1 MIFVRSYS
9 DDCRKEF
16 RRKTSRPL
24 YCGCARARGRLPVRR
39 GLPLVYLTV
48 NGVLTS
54 RPLGA
59 GFGCNSQD
67 LDRGRETFSFSAT
80 GR

>member
-1 MIFVRSYS
+1 MIAERNSAG
-9 DDCRKEF
+9 
-16 RRKTSRPL
+16 RPL
-24 YCGCARARGRLPVRR
+24 VLFIVDALVRVGGFQLAG

-48 NGVLTS
+48 NGVSTS
-54 RPLGA
+54 RSLGA

-67 LDRGRETFSFSAT
+67 LDGGRETFSFSAT

>member
-1 MIFVRSYS
+1 MIAERNSAG
-9 DDCRKEF
+9 
-16 RRKTSRPL
+16 RPL
-24 YCGCARARGRLPVRR
+24 VLFIVDALVRVGGFQLAG

-48 NGVLTS
+48 NGVSTS
-54 RPLGA
+54 RSLGA